1 MTELFAGPWGPV
13 IIFGLRIV
21 DVTLATMRMLLV
33 MRNQK
38 VIVPFI
44 GFFEAAIWVLA
55 IGTAIQNLHSVWHI
69 LGYAGGFAS
78 GNLVGL
84 WVEGKLAMGLASIR
98 IISRNRGEEVA
109 DALRHQGFGVT
120 EFSGYGR
127 EGRVELLLT
136 LVKRRQINRVLDTVE
151 GEDPEAFISVEEP
164 RTIRRGWL
172 FSTRRK

>member
-1 MTELFAGPWGPV
+1 MTELFAGPWGPL

-38 VIVPFI
+38 AIVPFI

-55 IGTAIQNLHSVWHI
+55 VGTAIQNLHSAWHI

-98 IISRNRGEEVA
+98 IISRHQGETVA
-109 DALRHQGFGVT
+109 DALRDEGFGVT
-120 EFSGYGR
+120 EFTGHGR
-127 EGRVELLLT
+127 EGRVELLMT
-136 LVKRRQINRVLDTVE
+136 LVKRRQIGRVLAIVE
-151 GEDPEAFISVEEP
+151 REDPEAFISVEEP

-172 FSTRRK
+172 FSSRRK